1 MKIIKNLKEQSVS
14 GHKTLLPLLMTFS
27 FKMNCLFMLHDETK
41 NSTKTKKKKVGVLQL
56 TAPKMVALLGAG
68 ARGHNLLP
76 LSYLPGTLLGRSRH
90 EQGTQQLVFLLKEGV
105 RQLLISV
112 CTSGAPQAAPGHL
125 PGTSPAPFDPAA
137 GCPPEQRERAC
148 RDSLL
153 LWKTSHVQIKFILGC
168 STGATI
174 QHDHA
179 EQSLRWGEHRCPGT
193 KQAQQGTVLGPLRS
207 SPGRAKQTR
216 AGRA

>member
-1 MKIIKNLKEQSVS
+1 
-14 GHKTLLPLLMTFS
+14 
-27 FKMNCLFMLHDETK
+27 MLHDETK
-41 NSTKTKKKKVGVLQL
+41 NSTKTKKKVGVLQL

-68 ARGHNLLP
+68 AWGHNLLP
-76 LSYLPGTLLGRSRH
+76 LSYLRGTLLGRSRH
-90 EQGTQQLVFLLKEGV
+90 HQGTQQLVVLLKEGV
-105 RQLLISV
+105 CQLLISV
-112 CTSGAPQAAPGHL
+112 CTSGAPRGGPGHL
-125 PGTSPAPFDPAA
+125 PGTSSAPSDPAA

-153 LWKTSHVQIKFILGC
+153 LWKTSHVQTKFILGY

-207 SPGRAKQTR
+207 SPGRAKQSR
-216 AGRA
+216 AGRAQG